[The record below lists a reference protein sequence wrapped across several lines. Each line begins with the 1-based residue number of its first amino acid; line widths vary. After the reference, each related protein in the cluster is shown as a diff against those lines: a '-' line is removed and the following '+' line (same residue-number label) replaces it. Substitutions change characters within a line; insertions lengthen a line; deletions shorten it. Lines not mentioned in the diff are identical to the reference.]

1 MVALHEDTNMTPKEL
16 REKRAALA
24 KQIRELAEKANKEN
38 RDFTAEEKPSW
49 EKVNKDYDDYSRQ
62 IEIAERAEKVN
73 ADQGTRAD
81 DGGELPGRENRS
93 GKQGADNG
101 DDRRDPEHRVGG
113 GGRADQPTEE
123 DRCLAIQ
130 GWMRHQAGED
140 LEDKHREAAKRC
152 GINPRRRSLDLRLNN
167 TQEERAIRRAV
178 REGRA
183 LSAVA
188 GPTGAIT
195 IADTFVN
202 RLEVA
207 MLAYGGV
214 RQVAEVLRTDTG
226 AEMTWPGVDDTSN
239 EGERIGENTDVAEQD
254 VAFHG
259 YTWKAYKYSSK
270 LIRVPVELLEDSAF
284 NLVQTLG
291 DIVGE
296 RLSRKQNRDF
306 TVGTAANQPNGI
318 VTAATLG
325 KTTAGA
331 NAITADEVLD
341 LIHSVDPAYRIG
353 AGFMFH
359 DAVLLAL
366 RKLKDSQGRYLW
378 SSGITGGAPDR
389 LSEYPITINQ
399 HMASSVATTN
409 KTMLFGQLNK
419 YKVRDVRVIR
429 FRRLVERYAEK
440 DQEGFIAFSRSDGN
454 LLATGTPVKYMQQT

>member
-1 MVALHEDTNMTPKEL
+1 MTSKEL
-16 REKRAALA
+16 REKRAPLAVQIRALA
-24 KQIRELAEKANKEN
+24 DKANKES
-38 RDFTAEEKPSW
+38 RDFTAEEKPNW
-49 EKVNKDYDDYSRQ
+49 EKLNKDYDDLSRQ
-62 IEIAERAEKVN
+62 IEVAERAEKVEG
-73 ADQGTRAD
+73 DQASLASR
-81 DGGELPGRENRS
+81 ELVLPGREDRAG
-93 GKQGADNG
+93 GKPAGEREA
-101 DDRRDPEHRVGG
+101 GG
-113 GGRADQPTEE
+113 ERQLPTEE

-130 GWMRHQAGED
+130 GWMRHQSGED

-152 GINPRRRSLDLRLNN
+152 GINPRRRSLDLRLND

-188 GPTGAIT
+188 GPSGALT

-214 RQVAEVLRTDTG
+214 RQVAEVIRTDTG

-284 NLVQTLG
+284 NLVTTLG

-318 VTAATLG
+318 VTGATLG

-331 NAITADEVLD
+331 AAITADEVLD
-341 LIHSVDPAYRIG
+341 LIHSVDPAYRTG

-359 DAVLLAL
+359 DAVLLTL
-366 RKLKDSQGRYLW
+366 RKLKDLQGRYLW

-399 HMASSVATTN
+399 HMASTVATTN

-440 DQEGFIAFSRSDGN
+440 DQEGFIAFARSDGN
-454 LLATGTPVKYMQQT
+454 LLATGTPVKYMQQA